1 MNSVA
6 TAPANTVQLC
16 TFRVGDLLLGIDV
29 LKVQEVLHNLD
40 VTTVPHAADS
50 VLGLINLRGRI
61 ASAIDLGERLVVD
74 RHENDPP
81 ERSVHVVVRAAGDV
95 VSLVV
100 DSIDDVLDVES
111 GDYEPPPE
119 TMTGAAKELIMGAYK
134 LANELLLVPDVER
147 LVSLRSTM
155 PNEAVGS

>member
-1 MNSVA
+1 MSSVA

-40 VTTVPHAADS
+40 VTSVPHAVDS

-74 RHENDPP
+74 CHENDPP

-100 DSIDDVLDVES
+100 DSIDDVLDV
-111 GDYEPPPE
+111 
-119 TMTGAAKELIMGAYK
+119 
-134 LANELLLVPDVER
+134 
-147 LVSLRSTM
+147 
-155 PNEAVGS
+155 